1 MESWVAEETAAA
13 DLGDTRLNQR
23 LGIVLNRLGDKPG
36 ISIPAASKGW
46 AEIQAAYRF
55 FSNDKVT
62 MEKILGAHK
71 PATLERI
78 KSHTVVLLVNDTTQ
92 LNYVVERKKEGF
104 GTIRTQERTRY
115 HLHPT
120 IALTPDRVC
129 LGTVTAKFW
138 QRPEETEGHLRK
150 QKEIEDKE
158 SIRWLE
164 SYEKACEI
172 SRQAPQTLIVSVG
185 DRESD
190 IYEYYQL
197 HAQLDAGQRAQW
209 LVRAA
214 SNRRVVTGGGTK
226 SNLWNTMS
234 RAPRRGIVSFELS
247 PSSTRKARTVTQVIR
262 SKSVVF
268 DGVQRKGRRLPPLKV
283 NVVYAKERDVPKG
296 ETPVTW
302 MLLTSVPVESF
313 EQCQEVIRWYSCRWG
328 IGVSGEGHINQS
340 VKVRPR
346 SRDSGLVA
354 WEAPWRESKAV
365 EPSDPYTLG
374 VPQRTRLQRAV
385 NVEVAS
391 SHAFPVAETVYN
403 ARKQQGLIET
413 SPKRQL
419 SPAGYQRRHGAKVCV
434 STGETLGARRRN
446 LVEEVHPITV
456 SGKWMG
462 RHQGGGSGCNT
473 VDRRATKRAGREG
486 PGPVGIS
493 LVQGEAGA
501 R

>member
-1 MESWVAEETAAA
+1 MESWVAKETVAA

-62 MEKILGAHK
+62 MEKILGAHE

-78 KSHTVVLLVNDTTQ
+78 KSHSVVLLVNDTTQ

-214 SNRRVVTGGGTK
+214 SNRRVITGRGTK

-234 RAPRRGIVSFELS
+234 RAPKRGTVSFELP

-313 EQCQEVIRWYSCRWG
+313 EQCQEVIRWYSCRWEIEIYFKVLKSGCGVQELQFEKPERLEACLAVYMIIAWRVMFIEMLARSAPG
-328 IGVSGEGHINQS
+328 ISCSAIFEDHEWKSVYVVVEG
-340 VKVRPR
+340 KKPPKR
-346 SRDSGLVA
+346 
-354 WEAPWRESKAV
+354 APLLKPFVDMLASLGGYIGRK
-365 EPSDPYTLG
+365 SDGPPGPKTIWIG
-374 VPQRTRLQRAV
+374 LQRMHDFAL
-385 NVEVAS
+385 A
-391 SHAFPVAETVYN
+391 
-403 ARKQQGLIET
+403 
-413 SPKRQL
+413 
-419 SPAGYQRRHGAKVCV
+419 AKAINSFNICV
-434 STGETLGARRRN
+434 
-446 LVEEVHPITV
+446 
-456 SGKWMG
+456 
-462 RHQGGGSGCNT
+462 
-473 VDRRATKRAGREG
+473 
-486 PGPVGIS
+486 
-493 LVQGEAGA
+493 
-501 R
+501 